1 LSDDAVMNS
10 KPQLEI
16 FADDVKCS
24 HGATIG
30 KLDENSMFYLKS
42 RGIGDEAA
50 TAMLIHAFA
59 SDVIT
64 SIKIEALREY
74 IEEIIT
80 KRFNQ

>member
-1 LSDDAVMNS
+1 MNT

-30 KLDENSMFYLKS
+30 KLDENALFYLKS

-50 TAMLIHAFA
+50 TGILIHAFA

-64 SIKIEALREY
+64 SIKIPALRDYLEK
-74 IEEIIT
+74 IISQ
-80 KRFNQ
+80 RFN